1 MATSGYGLQSELFI
15 CRTYPAKACKELH
28 KIENEGRRWKMQ
40 DRRWKME
47 DRRWETE
54 RLKKIEHSRQKLEDR
69 RYKMEKTRWKIVKG
83 GRFFNQSS
91 LAITLKTPIRSEE
104 LCQFMR
110 RTDRGHCPISDH
122 IRLEIR
128 RRREHTERLK
138 NGIVQ
143 KFQREFNYQIS
154 ETESKGLKTI
164 QSSLVLSVHNTLKRW
179 KN

>member
-15 CRTYPAKACKELH
+15 CRTYPAKACKELQ
-28 KIENEGRRWKMQ
+28 KIENEG
-40 DRRWKME
+40 RRWKME

-54 RLKKIEHSRQKLEDR
+54 RQKKIEHSRQKLEDR

-91 LAITLKTPIRSEE
+91 LAITLLQEQ
-104 LCQFMR
+104 CQFMR